1 MMNQR
6 SGQAEL
12 YGVQMLRAV
21 AALAVV
27 VHHTLEQSN
36 GAAHRFSPDRLTTS
50 GASGVDIFFVLS
62 GFIMLHVS
70 FRGTDAPPTPG
81 AFLLRRATRI
91 YPFYWLCCLGV
102 LTISAMGFLAT
113 HHFPAS
119 RVVAALLL
127 LPGDTILGVSWTLV
141 YEVYFYLLFA
151 ATLKARSA
159 TVSVFATTAAIL
171 ALQVAG
177 ALLPASDTASFLTS
191 PLPLEFCFGLF
202 LAYAYAAWSRRNRS
216 WPVPP
221 VAALALMG
229 LMAAVPLFVMHDGT
243 AGLPALPR
251 VFAWGI
257 PATLVVASAL
267 SIGAPRGAIARFLV
281 LLGDA
286 SYALYLT
293 HVFVMMGYGRVMKI
307 EAFRHLPQQGFVVLI
322 VLLCLA
328 VGLVAHLVLEK
339 PLLAVVRHVT
349 RHQPRRAAPIDQ
361 PA

>member
-1 MMNQR
+1 MTNQR

-36 GAAHRFSPDRLTTS
+36 GAAHRFSPDWLTIS

-151 ATLKARSA
+151 
-159 TVSVFATTAAIL
+159 
-171 ALQVAG
+171 
-177 ALLPASDTASFLTS
+177 
-191 PLPLEFCFGLF
+191 
-202 LAYAYAAWSRRNRS
+202 
-216 WPVPP
+216 
-221 VAALALMG
+221 
-229 LMAAVPLFVMHDGT
+229 
-243 AGLPALPR
+243 

-267 SIGAPRGAIARFLV
+267 SIGAPHGAIARFLV